1 MSEFFRFT
9 SKKQNYDARHIKVFV
24 HGYLSATD
32 VYDRSRLLK
41 YIPDLPD
48 DEDALFAFWDS
59 GSMKDI
65 WGGDMLKSAA
75 EDFSLSKLG
84 VALGVFGAFKGGVD
98 HFNGKKDHTRE
109 IGGAFFCR
117 AQTVCG

>member
-1 MSEFFRFT
+1 M
-9 SKKQNYDARHIKVFV
+9 

-65 WGGDMLKSAA
+65 WGDMLKSAA

-109 IGGAFFCR
+109 IGGAFFLQSSNSLWVNILTCK
-117 AQTVCG
+117 ASAYTVIRWVHGC